1 MKAAILTSSSA
12 ADKRLKRKA
21 IYLLYRT
28 LQTVLAPLV
37 LLYFVVRGLRQP
49 RYFATLRQRTGEL
62 PALWQKTAA
71 GVIWLHAVSVGEVL
85 AAIPLLAEL
94 RQKMPR
100 APLYVSTATLAGLD
114 TSQSRLT
121 ELAEGVFYAPL
132 DYAWM
137 VRRVLR
143 RLQPSVVVVMETEIW
158 PNLFREAKRIGCGLV
173 LVNGRISDRALPR
186 YRNFAGVF
194 GPVLGL
200 CDRILTQSE
209 EMRRRFI
216 AAGAPPAATIV
227 AGNLKYDFTLPVLP
241 ADSPVRSFLGG
252 RMWIAASTS
261 TDGVIAEEDFVLS
274 AQAALSKEGWRL
286 ILAPRKPERFA
297 EVATRLSA
305 SGMRWT
311 RRTAL
316 TDPGADVLLLDS
328 VGELA
333 ALFPYA
339 AAVFMGGTLA
349 AIGGHNILEPAIAGK
364 PVVAGPHLENFRDIE
379 RHFDAQQ
386 AMLRITGGSE
396 LADAIRRTTD
406 ELGERGRR
414 AAMSQTG
421 AARRAADEIQT
432 AADTH
437 YPVIR
442 PAQPLFAFYWLLAKL
457 WGAASA
463 RDRAKKMARTQKLP
477 VPVVSI
483 GNITTGGTGK
493 TPMAIALLQA
503 FAGEEPG
510 MLTRGYGR
518 NAPGVVILGSGH
530 QATCELTG
538 DEPQLVSRAT
548 GAPIAIGANRFEDGK
563 QLLEVHP
570 CRLLFLDDGLQHLQL
585 KRDFDL
591 VLIDGLN
598 PFGGG
603 YLLPLGRLR
612 EPLAGLKRANA
623 FVITRIGQVAHPKA
637 IERLLPG
644 PVFHAR
650 TVPTAWRNQAGQTFP
665 VDHFTGAPALAF
677 CGLGNPNA
685 FWNTLASIGVTPIE
699 RYTWEDHHRYR
710 PGELR
715 RLTHRATVIGAKAM
729 LTTEK
734 DSINIGFPA
743 DNVYW
748 LEVAME
754 IEKKDE
760 LIELISASLSKRY
773 SSMRSES

>member
-1 MKAAILTSSSA
+1 M
-12 ADKRLKRKA
+12 
-21 IYLLYRT
+21 
-28 LQTVLAPLV
+28 
-37 LLYFVVRGLRQP
+37 LLYFVVRGLRQR
-49 RYFATLRQRTGEL
+49 RYFTTLWQRTGEL

-71 GVIWLHAVSVGEVL
+71 GVIWLHAVSVGEIL

-100 APLYVSTATLAGLD
+100 APLYVSTATLAGFD
-114 TSQSRLT
+114 TARSRLN
-121 ELAEGVFYAPL
+121 ELADGIFFAPL
-132 DYAWM
+132 DYVWA

-143 RLQPSVVVVMETEIW
+143 RLRPSVVVVMETEIW
-158 PNLFREAKRIGCGLV
+158 PNLFREATRIGCGLV
-173 LVNGRISDRALPR
+173 LVNGRVSDRALPR
-186 YRNFAGVF
+186 YRSFAWLF

-200 CDRILTQSE
+200 CGRILTQSE
-209 EMRRRFI
+209 EMRQRFI
-216 AAGAPPAATIV
+216 QTGAPPAATIV
-227 AGNLKYDFTLPVLP
+227 TGNLKYDFTLPALP
-241 ADSPVRSFLGG
+241 ADSPIRSFLGG

-261 TDGVIAEEDFVLS
+261 TDGMIAEEDFVLS
-274 AQAALSKEGWRL
+274 AQAALGNSGWRL

-297 EVATRLSA
+297 EVAGKLSA
-305 SGMRWT
+305 SGLRWT

-316 TDPGADVLLLDS
+316 TDPDAEVLLLDS

-339 AAVFMGGTLA
+339 TAVFMGGTLA

-379 RHFDAQQ
+379 RHFEAQQ
-386 AMLRITGGSE
+386 AMLRIAGGGE
-396 LADAIRRTTD
+396 LADAIRRTTN

-421 AARRAADEIQT
+421 AARRTAEEIQA

-437 YPVIR
+437 YPVVR
-442 PAQPLFAFYWLLAKL
+442 PAQPLFALYWLLAKL
-457 WGAASA
+457 WNTASA
-463 RDRAKKMARTQKLP
+463 RDRVKKLARAQQLP

-518 NAPGVVILGSGH
+518 NAPGVVILRPGH

-548 GAPIAIGANRFEDGK
+548 GAPIAVGANRYEDGK
-563 QLLEVHP
+563 QLLEVSP
-570 CRLLFLDDGLQHLQL
+570 SRLLFLDDGFQHLQL

-598 PFGGG
+598 PFGCG

-612 EPLAGLKRANA
+612 EPMEGLKRAHA
-623 FVITRIGQVAHPKA
+623 FVITRIDQVAHPKA

-650 TVPTAWRNQAGQTFP
+650 TVPTAWCNQRGARLP
-665 VDHFTGAPALAF
+665 VDHFAGARALAF

-685 FWNTLASIGVTPIE
+685 FWITLASIGVRPIE

-710 PGELR
+710 PAEIR
-715 RLTHRATVIGAKAM
+715 RLSHRAIVIGANVM

-743 DNVYW
+743 DDVYW

-754 IEKKDE
+754 IEKRDE
-760 LIELISASLSKRY
+760 LIELISASLSRRY
-773 SSMRSES
+773 SSTRYGS